1 MLRGQLSL
9 SGGYLDVRSHATF
22 MCAVLVALALAAV
35 VATPARTSAHAFY
48 AFRTPSS
55 NIICDL
61 AFSSPRLGRLE
72 CAVRST
78 GARDAYPKTWHLAA
92 VGRVTVARIDNSP
105 DPNGAVLAY
114 GHSLRR
120 GPFRCASSR
129 SGLECRSMLSG
140 HGFFLSRELQRVY

>member
-1 MLRGQLSL
+1 
-9 SGGYLDVRSHATF
+9 
-22 MCAVLVALALAAV
+22 MCAVLVVLALVAV
-35 VATPARTSAHAFY
+35 VAMPARASVHAPY
-48 AFRTPSS
+48 TFRTPSS

-61 AFSSPRLGRLE
+61 AFSSPRQGRIG

-78 GARDAYPKTWHLAA
+78 GTRDAYPKTWSLAA
-92 VGRVTVARIDNSP
+92 AGRVTVARIDNSP

-129 SGLECRSMLSG
+129 TGLECRSVWSG
-140 HGFFLSRELQRVY
+140 HGFFLSRALQRVY

>member
-1 MLRGQLSL
+1 
-9 SGGYLDVRSHATF
+9 VEWANRSKRLTR
-22 MCAVLVALALAAV
+22 AVLAV
-35 VATPARTSAHAFY
+35 CATVGASSVFSSTGAHASAHAFY

-61 AFSSPRLGRLE
+61 AFSSPREGRLG
-72 CAVRST
+72 CAARSSGT
-78 GARDAYPKTWHLAA
+78 PGAYPKTWSLAG

-120 GPFRCASSR
+120 GPFRCASSHT
-129 SGLECRSMLSG
+129 GLECRSVVSG
-140 HGFFLSRELQRVY
+140 HGFFLSRDLQRVY